1 MKKIDHML
9 FLRIGF
15 GIFFLFWGLERSLRV
30 DTWASENMLGSF
42 YGSLGAISAL
52 VIIVGLIQILI
63 ALSFLANY
71 KTKITSS
78 IALIMVAASLVVTIV
93 PLVTYLLIGG
103 NPIPNILFLDH
114 FPILAGLVAIYD
126 HSK

>member
-52 VIIVGLIQILI
+52 VMIVGLIQILI
-63 ALSFLANY
+63 ALSFFANY

-93 PLVTYLLIGG
+93 PLVTYLFYGG

>member
-42 YGSLGAISAL
+42 YGSLGPLRQRQFRLNLPQSRR
-52 VIIVGLIQILI
+52 I
-63 ALSFLANY
+63 ASR
-71 KTKITSS
+71 K
-78 IALIMVAASLVVTIV
+78 
-93 PLVTYLLIGG
+93 
-103 NPIPNILFLDH
+103 
-114 FPILAGLVAIYD
+114 
-126 HSK
+126 